1 MNPEQPRNAL
11 FAIDV
16 TVSGITSG
24 PVSLE
29 QPVNACIPI
38 DVTVDGIGGNNPEA
52 DVPPTIPVIVV
63 PLYMNRLVDVEPEL
77 I

>member
-16 TVSGITSG
+16 TVIGMTND

-29 QPVNACIPI
+29 QPVNACAPI
-38 DVTVDGIGGNNPEA
+38 DITFDGIDGNNPEA
-52 DVPPTIPVIVV
+52 EVPPTIPVIEL
-63 PLYMNRLVDVEPEL
+63 PLYMN
-77 I
+77 